1 MEQHYRY
8 LVIQDIDKHKIMKK
22 ITEHKNTNIISFNQK
37 NVIKNSTKN
46 KIEKKK
52 LYNQKGE
59 RQQRS
64 KKVES
69 YYRLQ
74 YEILRL
80 IDDGKISEAQ
90 QYLWKKVHQQDTDAL
105 AIIGFLYFYGV
116 GLKKDE
122 QKGKKILQEAVQ
134 KGNVVAA
141 DFIKNIE

>member
-1 MEQHYRY
+1 M
-8 LVIQDIDKHKIMKK
+8 
-22 ITEHKNTNIISFNQK
+22 
-37 NVIKNSTKN
+37 
-46 KIEKKK
+46 
-52 LYNQKGE
+52 YNQKGE

-90 QYLWKKVHQQDTDAL
+90 QYLWKKVHQYPADAL

>member
-1 MEQHYRY
+1 M
-8 LVIQDIDKHKIMKK
+8 
-22 ITEHKNTNIISFNQK
+22 
-37 NVIKNSTKN
+37 
-46 KIEKKK
+46 
-52 LYNQKGE
+52 
-59 RQQRS
+59 
-64 KKVES
+64 ES

-90 QYLWKKVHQQDTDAL
+90 QYLWKKVHQYPADAL

-141 DFIKNIE
+141 DFIKNIEIMIHKGYNYIYTNEYNDKDTDVLSYILFW

>member
-1 MEQHYRY
+1 M
-8 LVIQDIDKHKIMKK
+8 
-22 ITEHKNTNIISFNQK
+22 
-37 NVIKNSTKN
+37 
-46 KIEKKK
+46 
-52 LYNQKGE
+52 
-59 RQQRS
+59 
-64 KKVES
+64 ES

-122 QKGKKILQEAVQ
+122 QKGKKMKI
-134 KGNVVAA
+134 
-141 DFIKNIE
+141 FICFLNDVIIAHLHLHFN

>member
-1 MEQHYRY
+1 M
-8 LVIQDIDKHKIMKK
+8 
-22 ITEHKNTNIISFNQK
+22 
-37 NVIKNSTKN
+37 
-46 KIEKKK
+46 
-52 LYNQKGE
+52 
-59 RQQRS
+59 
-64 KKVES
+64 ES

-122 QKGKKILQEAVQ
+122 QKGKKNTAGSRSKRECGSSRFY
-134 KGNVVAA
+134 K
-141 DFIKNIE
+141 KY

>member
-1 MEQHYRY
+1 
-8 LVIQDIDKHKIMKK
+8 MKK
-22 ITEHKNTNIISFNQK
+22 RSCTIRK
-37 NVIKNSTKN
+37 
-46 KIEKKK
+46 EKDS
-52 LYNQKGE
+52 KGA
-59 RQQRS
+59 

-105 AIIGFLYFYGV
+105 AIMGFLYFYGV

-122 QKGKKILQEAVQ
+122 QKGKKLLQEAVQ
-134 KGNVVAA
+134 KGNMIAV

>member
-1 MEQHYRY
+1 M
-8 LVIQDIDKHKIMKK
+8 
-22 ITEHKNTNIISFNQK
+22 
-37 NVIKNSTKN
+37 
-46 KIEKKK
+46 
-52 LYNQKGE
+52 
-59 RQQRS
+59 
-64 KKVES
+64 ES

-80 IDDGKISEAQ
+80 IDDGKISEEQ

-105 AIIGFLYFYGV
+105 TIMGFLYFYGV

-134 KGNVVAA
+134 KGNMIAV

>member
-1 MEQHYRY
+1 M
-8 LVIQDIDKHKIMKK
+8 
-22 ITEHKNTNIISFNQK
+22 
-37 NVIKNSTKN
+37 
-46 KIEKKK
+46 
-52 LYNQKGE
+52 
-59 RQQRS
+59 
-64 KKVES
+64 ES

-116 GLKKDE
+116 GLKKMN
-122 QKGKKILQEAVQ
+122 KRKKILQEAVQ

>member
-1 MEQHYRY
+1 MTN
-8 LVIQDIDKHKIMKK
+8 I
-22 ITEHKNTNIISFNQK
+22 KNTNIISFNQK

-59 RQQRS
+59 REQRS

>member
-1 MEQHYRY
+1 
-8 LVIQDIDKHKIMKK
+8 MKK
-22 ITEHKNTNIISFNQK
+22 RSCTIRKEKDSKGAKKWNLIIDYNTK
-37 NVIKNSTKN
+37 
-46 KIEKKK
+46 
-52 LYNQKGE
+52 
-59 RQQRS
+59 
-64 KKVES
+64 
-69 YYRLQ
+69 
-74 YEILRL
+74 L

>member
-1 MEQHYRY
+1 M
-8 LVIQDIDKHKIMKK
+8 
-22 ITEHKNTNIISFNQK
+22 
-37 NVIKNSTKN
+37 
-46 KIEKKK
+46 
-52 LYNQKGE
+52 
-59 RQQRS
+59 
-64 KKVES
+64 ES

-105 AIIGFLYFYGV
+105 AII
-116 GLKKDE
+116 KDE

>member
-1 MEQHYRY
+1 MFIYVTCCIIARY
-8 LVIQDIDKHKIMKK
+8 DKFFSKGDYGMKEGK
-22 ITEHKNTNIISFNQK
+22 RE
-37 NVIKNSTKN
+37 
-46 KIEKKK
+46 
-52 LYNQKGE
+52 
-59 RQQRS
+59 
-64 KKVES
+64 
-69 YYRLQ
+69 
-74 YEILRL
+74 EILRL